1 MNIEVL
7 VRQERHLSNLIRSLQ
22 KGQNSHLQYLDS
34 LEHLITPELNDY
46 GNYLTDKDNKVL
58 VNASKVLLFSTCFF
72 KLLCQYKAPP
82 PKHQSGAQT
91 TFENDENE
99 KKFVI
104 LQSLFRTQMLNITR
118 YLHETHM
125 ILCKYVLTRIVQL
138 NDAKQRKNK
147 WLHEL
152 KEIVDMNFKGTGSG
166 GRSSVGESVV
176 KKQMMKE
183 GQFVVGAASAGN
195 SLTIKQKEAN
205 RMLAEEMQE

>member
-1 MNIEVL
+1 
-7 VRQERHLSNLIRSLQ
+7 
-22 KGQNSHLQYLDS
+22 
-34 LEHLITPELNDY
+34 
-46 GNYLTDKDNKVL
+46 
-58 VNASKVLLFSTCFF
+58 
-72 KLLCQYKAPP
+72 
-82 PKHQSGAQT
+82 
-91 TFENDENE
+91 
-99 KKFVI
+99 
-104 LQSLFRTQMLNITR
+104 
-118 YLHETHM
+118 M

-166 GRSSVGESVV
+166 GRSSVGENVV